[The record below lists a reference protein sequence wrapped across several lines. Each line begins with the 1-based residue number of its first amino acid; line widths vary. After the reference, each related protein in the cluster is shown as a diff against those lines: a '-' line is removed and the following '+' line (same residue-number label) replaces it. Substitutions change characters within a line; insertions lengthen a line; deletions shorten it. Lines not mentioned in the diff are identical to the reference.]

1 MTRIGQTLI
10 TDYGASARRAMPALN
25 HKVLRVDLSA
35 GRLWVE
41 EPDDAFYRAYVGGRG
56 LALHYLLS
64 DMAAGVDPLGPDNL
78 LVFAPGVL
86 TGTVMPG
93 SGRHGVAA
101 KSPLTGAL
109 ASGEAGGWWGS
120 ELKRAGFDAI
130 VIRGRAEQPVYL
142 WVRDGQAELRSAEGL
157 WGRLT
162 VDAAD
167 AIRAELGDEKI
178 QVATIGPAGERLV
191 RFAAIMHTPNR
202 AAGRSGLGAVMG
214 SKNLKAIAVRGSHPL
229 GLADKNLMAPIVKW
243 IAKTY
248 RDSMGWAVSG
258 GTPGSVKFNHDMGS
272 GPIRNYAE
280 ATLEGVERIDGGRLF
295 ELMLQ
300 ERDTCN
306 ACPVRCKVVVD
317 YDKDDRYRIDGRFGG
332 PEYESIGGLGTLCAV
347 TDPVAVAKANELCAA
362 YGLDTISTGGT
373 IAFAMECAERGL
385 LTKLT
390 DDAFAPRFGD
400 GDTLVESVERIAR
413 REGLGDCMAEGSA
426 RMARVIGPAA
436 DDLLVTTRG
445 QELPMHD
452 PRLKNA
458 FGLGYALSATGAD
471 HEHNMDDTFVNN
483 PGSPNCARLASLG
496 VPTPLPLFGLDPV
509 KVQAF
514 IYETA
519 FMNFMDC
526 AVICHF
532 YPYQFEHLQDALA
545 AAVGWDMTREE
556 IVEAGSRVVT
566 MGRLFL
572 RREGFTAQDDALPPR
587 MFQPHASGP
596 IAGKALTREALRE
609 ALDTYYRLMGWDDDG
624 MPGPA
629 ALARLGLEKFAAAE
643 TGR

>member
-1 MTRIGQTLI
+1 MSLVGLSLSIPYEPAGRRQ
-10 TDYGASARRAMPALN
+10 ARAIN
-25 HKVLRVDLSA
+25 GKVLRVDLSA
-35 GRLWVE
+35 GRMWVE
-41 EPDDAFYRAYVGGRG
+41 EPEPAFYRAHVGGRG
-56 LALHYLLS
+56 VALHYLLS
-64 DMAAGVDPLGPDNL
+64 EMPAGVDPLGPDNL

-130 VIRGRAEQPVYL
+130 IISGRASEPVYLSVRDGRAEI
-142 WVRDGQAELRSAEGL
+142 RSAAVL
-157 WGRLT
+157 WGQLT
-162 VDAAD
+162 EDAAD
-167 AIRAELGDEKI
+167 AIHAELGDTRT
-178 QVATIGPAGERLV
+178 QVATIGPAGENLV
-191 RFAAIMHTPNR
+191 RYAAVMHTPNR

-214 SKNLKAIAVRGSHPL
+214 SKNLKAIAVRGTLSL
-229 GLADKNLMAPIVKW
+229 GLADKELMNQVVKW
-243 IAKTY
+243 IGRTY
-248 RDSMGWAVSG
+248 RESMGWAVEN
-258 GTPGSVKFNHDMGS
+258 GTAGSVKWNHDTGS
-272 GPIRNYAE
+272 GPIRNFTAS
-280 ATLEGVERIDGGRLF
+280 TLPGIEQIDGRNLF

-317 YDKDDRYRIDGRFGG
+317 YDKDPRYKVSGRFGG

-373 IAFAMECAERGL
+373 IAFAMECGERGL
-385 LTKLT
+385 LTP
-390 DDAFAPRFGD
+390 DPVDGFMPCFGD
-400 GDTLVESVERIAR
+400 GDSLVAAVERIAR
-413 REGLGDCMAEGSA
+413 RRGLGDRLAEGSA
-426 RMARVIGPAA
+426 RLAQQIGPAA
-436 DDLLVTTRG
+436 AELVVTTRG

-483 PGSPNCARLASLG
+483 AGSPNCARLAALG
-496 VPTPLPLFGLDPV
+496 IPTPLPLFGLDPV
-509 KVQAF
+509 KIQAF

-532 YPYQFEHLQDALA
+532 YPYEYHHLVDALNA
-545 AAVGWDMTREE
+545 AAGWDITRDE
-556 IVEAGSRVVT
+556 IVQTGTRVVT

-572 RREGFTAQDDALPPR
+572 LREGFTAQDDALPPR
-587 MFQPHASGP
+587 MFQPHADGP
-596 IAGKALTREALRE
+596 IAGRALTPEMLAGALR
-609 ALDTYYRLMGWDDDG
+609 TYYELMGWNEAG
-624 MPGPA
+624 VPRA
-629 ALARLGLEKFAAAE
+629 ESLARLGLAQLA
-643 TGR
+643 

>member
-1 MTRIGQTLI
+1 MTSIGQTL
-10 TDYGASARRAMPALN
+10 TTPYEAAARRAMHAINGKILQ
-25 HKVLRVDLSA
+25 VDLST
-35 GRLWVE
+35 GRLWADE
-41 EPDDAFYRAYVGGRG
+41 HDAAFYRSYIGGRG
-56 LALHYLLS
+56 VALHYLLS
-64 DMAAGVDPLGPDNL
+64 QMPTGADPLGPDNL
-78 LVFAPGVL
+78 LVFAPGIL

-93 SGRHGVAA
+93 SGRHGVGA

-120 ELKRAGFDAI
+120 ELKRAGFDGI

-142 WVRDGQAELRSAEGL
+142 WVHDGQVEIRSAAAL
-157 WGRLT
+157 WGQLT

-167 AIRAELGDEKI
+167 AIRAELGDPKI
-178 QVATIGPAGERLV
+178 QVATIGPAGENLV

-214 SKNLKAIAVRGSHPL
+214 SKNLKAVAVRGSQPL
-229 GLADKNLMAPIVKW
+229 GLADKNLMNPIVKW
-243 IAKTY
+243 LSRSY
-248 RDSMGWAVSG
+248 RTSMGWAVAN

-272 GPIRNYAE
+272 GPVRNFTE
-280 ATLEGVERIDGGRLF
+280 PVLDGIEQIDGQHLF

-306 ACPVRCKVVVD
+306 ACPVRCKVVLD
-317 YDKDDRYRIDGRFGG
+317 YAKDPRYRIEGRFGG

-373 IAFAMECAERGL
+373 IAFTMECAELGL
-385 LTKLT
+385 LTPAP
-390 DDAFAPRFGD
+390 DDSFAPRFGN
-400 GDTLVESVERIAR
+400 GDSLVESVERIALR
-413 REGLGDCMAEGSA
+413 RGLGDRMAEGSA
-426 RMARVIGPAA
+426 RMAQAIGPAA
-436 DDLLVTTRG
+436 AELVVTARG
-445 QELPMHD
+445 QELPLHD

-483 PGSPNCARLASLG
+483 PGSPNCARLAALG

-509 KVQAF
+509 KIQAF
-514 IYETA
+514 VYETA

-532 YPYQFEHLQDALA
+532 YPYEYQHLQDALTA
-545 AAVGWDMTREE
+545 ATGWDVTREE
-556 IVEAGSRVVT
+556 IIAAGTRVVT

-572 RREGFTAQDDALPPR
+572 RREGFTARDDTLPAR

-596 IAGKALTREALRE
+596 IAGKAWTREMLTE
-609 ALDTYYRLMGWDDDG
+609 ALQNYYRLMGWGEDG
-624 MPGPA
+624 IPGEE
-629 ALARLGLEKFAAAE
+629 ALARLGLTAPAGPEL
-643 TGR
+643 